1 VLERFTNVTGKRV
14 AITTRMLLEH
24 PRIDRRYCVVITDES
39 GDCTLAT
46 LADLLLEDTAR
57 LCDRARIYGVPESSP
72 VTYWV
77 RSEYPNGTT
86 TADAH
91 ASPAVLYLL
100 ACLGGSLS
108 TSEQGVVMDLEN
120 AMREGAPLRRSHAG
134 DAFHTLLEMQYWQT
148 TIASAR
154 PEPLAQEPVRNMKI
168 AMWMHVH
175 RVPEWVAKLEGTLLN
190 PKRALSE
197 SDHQEIIRS
206 ILRGITDES
215 VARVEDAYRQACT
228 FQNGTKRYRGHRPLL
243 MAKATSD
250 EDKALWTL
258 LLSLRV
264 SPGSR
269 FGRRF
274 V

>member
-1 VLERFTNVTGKRV
+1 
-14 AITTRMLLEH
+14 
-24 PRIDRRYCVVITDES
+24 
-39 GDCTLAT
+39 
-46 LADLLLEDTAR
+46 
-57 LCDRARIYGVPESSP
+57 
-72 VTYWV
+72 
-77 RSEYPNGTT
+77 
-86 TADAH
+86 
-91 ASPAVLYLL
+91 
-100 ACLGGSLS
+100 
-108 TSEQGVVMDLEN
+108 
-120 AMREGAPLRRSHAG
+120 
-134 DAFHTLLEMQYWQT
+134 MQYWQT